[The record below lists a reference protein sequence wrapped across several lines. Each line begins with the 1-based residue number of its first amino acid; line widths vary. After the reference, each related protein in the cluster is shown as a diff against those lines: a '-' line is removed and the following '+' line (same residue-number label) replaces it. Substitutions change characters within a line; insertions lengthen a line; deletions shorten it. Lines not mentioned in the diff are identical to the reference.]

1 MDLGLAY
8 IGLGNVE
15 RRMLSISWT
24 NMSGGEKVITRDLVT
39 SRSPHRQMLEDKF
52 DLGHEPA
59 SKNRRVRMEGSK
71 VLS

>member
-1 MDLGLAY
+1 
-8 IGLGNVE
+8 
-15 RRMLSISWT
+15 
-24 NMSGGEKVITRDLVT
+24 MSGGEKVITRDLVT
-39 SRSPHRQMLEDKF
+39 SCSPHRQMLEDKF